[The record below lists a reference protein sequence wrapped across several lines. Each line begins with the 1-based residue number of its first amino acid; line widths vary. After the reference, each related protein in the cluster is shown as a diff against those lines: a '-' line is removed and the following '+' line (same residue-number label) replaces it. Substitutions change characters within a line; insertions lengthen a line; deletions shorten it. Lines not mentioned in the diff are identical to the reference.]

1 MITVIRRPVEGSL
14 YRVDDPDRVHTDL
27 RTDPA
32 AIVRA
37 LRKTP
42 AVWDA
47 HYGCHRCQAIL
58 LALDPR

>member
-1 MITVIRRPVEGSL
+1 MITAIRRPVGDTL
-14 YRVDDPDRVHTDL
+14 YRADESDRIHTDL
-27 RTDPA
+27 RIDPA
-32 AIVRA
+32 ATVRA

-58 LALDPR
+58 LALAPR